1 MSQTEKAEKLRKMI
15 LALHAGEPFER
26 VKAQFDELI
35 EGVSPEEIA
44 AMEQQ
49 LIQEGMPV
57 AEVQRLCD
65 LHVGVIRDRLKTDSE
80 IDIPPGHPIH
90 TYMEENRE
98 FEKLAD
104 QLVQANDVDSLTKRL
119 DALSVIDIHYLR
131 KENQLFP
138 YLERHGI
145 TGPTQVMWGIHDEI
159 RDTLRAVKGKAV
171 NGDLTEAKQAAAEVA
186 RAITEMI
193 YKEEKILFP
202 LSLTH
207 LSSEEWG
214 EIRRGDAAI
223 GYAFEA
229 PPEWIP
235 NLDDRPDTKD
245 QDRSGMIP
253 TRMIPTGVTPTGMIP
268 LSTGQLTQQQLT
280 RMLTHLPVDL
290 SFVDP
295 AGRVQ
300 FYSDN
305 PDRIFPRSPAVIGR
319 NVANCH
325 PPQSVDIVL
334 KILDAFADGSQDSAR
349 FWIQLNGRFLLIQY
363 FAVRGDNREYLGCL
377 EVSQDVTDIRSLEGE
392 QRLLDWE

>member
-1 MSQTEKAEKLRKMI
+1 MSRQEKAEELRKLI
-15 LALHAGEPFER
+15 LALHAGEPFEQ
-26 VKAQFDELI
+26 VKARFDEVI

-65 LHVGVIRDRLKTDSE
+65 LHVGVIRSGLEAGQGVDV
-80 IDIPPGHPIH
+80 PPGHPVH
-90 TYMEENRE
+90 TYMQENRE

-104 QLVQANDVDSLTKRL
+104 QLVQANDAASLAERL
-119 DALSVIDIHYLR
+119 DALAVIDIHYLR

-138 YLERHGI
+138 YLERHGV

-159 RDTLRAVKGKAV
+159 RATLRTLKEKADGGRLV
-171 NGDLTEAKQAAAEVA
+171 EAREDAAEVA
-186 RAITEMI
+186 RTITEMI

-202 LSLTH
+202 LALEKLTA
-207 LSSEEWG
+207 SEWREM
-214 EIRRGDAAI
+214 RRGDNEI
-223 GYAFEA
+223 GYAFGT
-229 PPEWIP
+229 PSEWSP
-235 NLDDRPDTKD
+235 DRRDPSADASD
-245 QDRSGMIP
+245 GSSGAIS
-253 TRMIPTGVTPTGMIP
+253 
-268 LSTGQLTQQQLT
+268 LSTGQLTQQQLD

-295 AGRVQ
+295 EGRVQ
-300 FYSDN
+300 FYSDS

-319 NVANCH
+319 SVANCH
-325 PPQSVDIVL
+325 PPESVDTVL
-334 KILDAFADGSQDSAR
+334 KILGAFKEGSRDTAR
-349 FWIQLNGRFLLIQY
+349 FWLQLDGRFLLIQY
-363 FAVRGDNREYLGCL
+363 FAVRNESREYLGCL

>member
-1 MSQTEKAEKLRKMI
+1 MSQQQKAEGLRKLI
-15 LALHAGEPFER
+15 LALHAGEPFEQ
-26 VKAQFDELI
+26 VKAQFDALI

-65 LHVGVIRDRLKTDSE
+65 LHVGIVRDRLE
-80 IDIPPGHPIH
+80 VAPGIDVPLGHPVH
-90 TYMEENRE
+90 TYMDENRE

-104 QLVQANDVDSLTKRL
+104 QLIQASDVASFTERL
-119 DALSVIDIHYLR
+119 EALSVINTHYLR

-138 YLERHGI
+138 YLEKHGVS
-145 TGPTQVMWGIHDEI
+145 GPTQVMWGIHDEI
-159 RDTLRAVKGKAV
+159 REALHSIKEEAVSGRFA
-171 NGDLTEAKQAAAEVA
+171 EAKDAAAEVA
-186 RAITEMI
+186 RTITEMI

-202 LSLTH
+202 LALEK
-207 LSSEEWG
+207 LSSAEWR
-214 EIRRGDAAI
+214 EMRLGDDEI

-229 PPEWIP
+229 PREWSP
-235 NLDDRPDTKD
+235 ATQAVTTPDSVSPDGTV
-245 QDRSGMIP
+245 S
-253 TRMIPTGVTPTGMIP
+253 
-268 LSTGQLTQQQLT
+268 LSTGQLTQQQLD

-295 AGRVQ
+295 EGRVR

-325 PPQSVDIVL
+325 PPQSVDAVL
-334 KILDAFADGSQDSAR
+334 KILDAFKEGSRETAK
-349 FWIQLNGRFLLIQY
+349 FWLQLGGRFLLIQY
-363 FAVRGDNREYLGCL
+363 FAVRSEGGDYLGCL

-392 QRLLDWE
+392 QRLVDWE

>member
-1 MSQTEKAEKLRKMI
+1 MSQTEKAEELRKLI

-26 VKAQFDELI
+26 VKARFDKLI

-44 AMEQQ
+44 ALEQQ

-65 LHVGVIRDRLKTDSE
+65 LHVSVIRGGLETNNG
-80 IDIPPGHPIH
+80 IDVPPGHPVYS
-90 TYMEENRE
+90 YMEENRE
-98 FEKLAD
+98 FERLAD
-104 QLVQANDVDSLTKRL
+104 QLVQANDVASLAERV
-119 DALSVIDIHYLR
+119 DALSVIDIHYVR

-138 YLERHGI
+138 YLERHGV

-159 RDTLRAVKGKAV
+159 RATLRSLKERAASGSIA
-171 NGDLTEAKQAAAEVA
+171 EAKDIAAEVA
-186 RAITEMI
+186 RAIAEMV

-202 LSLTH
+202 LALGKLTD
-207 LSSEEWG
+207 SEWG
-214 EIRRGDAAI
+214 EMRRGDDEI

-229 PPEWIP
+229 PPKWIP
-235 NLDDRPDTKD
+235 NLDDKMGVED
-245 QDRSGMIP
+245 QDQI
-253 TRMIPTGVTPTGMIP
+253 GMIP
-268 LSTGQLTQQQLT
+268 LSTGQLTQQQLD

-295 AGRVQ
+295 EGRVQ

-334 KILDAFADGSQDSAR
+334 KILDAFKDGSRDTAR
-349 FWIQLNGRFLLIQY
+349 FWIQLGGRFLIIRY
-363 FAVRGDNREYLGCL
+363 FAVRSESGEYLGCL
-377 EVSQDVTDIRSLEGE
+377 EASQDVTDIRNLEGE
-392 QRLLDWE
+392 QRLLDWR

>member
-1 MSQTEKAEKLRKMI
+1 MSRQEKAEELRKLI
-15 LALHAGEPFER
+15 LALHAGEPFEQ
-26 VKAQFDELI
+26 VKARFDEVI

-65 LHVGVIRDRLKTDSE
+65 LHVSVIRSGLEAGQGVDV
-80 IDIPPGHPIH
+80 PPGHPVH
-90 TYMEENRE
+90 TYMQENRE

-104 QLVQANDVDSLTKRL
+104 QLVQATDAASLAERL

-138 YLERHGI
+138 YLERHGV

-159 RDTLRAVKGKAV
+159 RATLRALKEKADGGRLV
-171 NGDLTEAKQAAAEVA
+171 EAREDAAEVA
-186 RAITEMI
+186 RTITEMI

-202 LSLTH
+202 LALEKLTA
-207 LSSEEWG
+207 SEWREM
-214 EIRRGDAAI
+214 RRGDNEI
-223 GYAFEA
+223 GYAFGT
-229 PPEWIP
+229 PSEWSP
-235 NLDDRPDTKD
+235 DRRDPSADASD
-245 QDRSGMIP
+245 GSRGAIS
-253 TRMIPTGVTPTGMIP
+253 
-268 LSTGQLTQQQLT
+268 LSTGQLTQQQLD

-295 AGRVQ
+295 EGRVQ
-300 FYSDN
+300 FYSDS

-319 NVANCH
+319 SVANCH
-325 PPQSVDIVL
+325 PPESVDTVL
-334 KILDAFADGSQDSAR
+334 KILGAFKEGSRDTAR
-349 FWIQLNGRFLLIQY
+349 FWLQLDGRFLLIQY
-363 FAVRGDNREYLGCL
+363 FAVRNESGEYLGCL

>member
-1 MSQTEKAEKLRKMI
+1 MSQTEKAEELRKLI

-26 VKAQFDELI
+26 VKARFDKLI

-44 AMEQQ
+44 ALEQQ

-65 LHVGVIRDRLKTDSE
+65 LHVGVIRGGLETNNG
-80 IDIPPGHPIH
+80 IDVPPGHPVH
-90 TYMEENRE
+90 SYMEENRE
-98 FEKLAD
+98 FERLAD
-104 QLVQANDVDSLTKRL
+104 QLVQANDVVALAERV
-119 DALSVIDIHYLR
+119 DALSVIDIHYVR

-138 YLERHGI
+138 YLERHGV

-159 RDTLRAVKGKAV
+159 RATLRSLKERAASGSIA
-171 NGDLTEAKQAAAEVA
+171 EAKDIAAEVA
-186 RAITEMI
+186 RAIAEMV

-202 LSLTH
+202 LALGKLTD
-207 LSSEEWG
+207 SEWG
-214 EIRRGDAAI
+214 EMRRGDDEI

-229 PPEWIP
+229 PPKWIP
-235 NLDDRPDTKD
+235 NLDDKMGVED
-245 QDRSGMIP
+245 QDRS
-253 TRMIPTGVTPTGMIP
+253 RMIP
-268 LSTGQLTQQQLT
+268 LSTGQLTQRQLD

-295 AGRVQ
+295 EGRVQ

-305 PDRIFPRSPAVIGR
+305 PDRIFPRSPAVIDR

-334 KILDAFADGSQDSAR
+334 KILDAFKDGSRDTAR
-349 FWIQLNGRFLLIQY
+349 FWIQLGGRFLLIKY
-363 FAVRGDNREYLGCL
+363 FAVRSKSGEYLGCL
-377 EVSQDVTDIRSLEGE
+377 EVSQDVTDIRSLEDE